1 MTSVFEVAAT
11 LLIMM
16 AILAGGYVSVL
27 YFSAV
32 YWVDNETKRKNK
44 EDGDV

>member
-1 MTSVFEVAAT
+1 MTSVFEVAVS
-11 LLIMM
+11 LGVMM
-16 AILAGGYVSVL
+16 AILAGGYISVV

-32 YWVDNETKRKNK
+32 YWIDNETKRKNK